1 MARRG
6 AFVKREPI
14 FDARVKELEDTFPGI
29 QAAIDDF
36 VEALRI
42 GGEDLPAQRV
52 AQNQRSHRVDVP
64 SLGASGRGV
73 AVATWTVTPSETGGK
88 PTFTL
93 QDIWRRNTPSLG

>member
-6 AFVKREPI
+6 AFVKREPT
-14 FDARVKELEDTFPGI
+14 FDAALKALESNFPGI
-29 QAAIDDF
+29 RSAADDF

-52 AQNQRSHRVDVP
+52 GPNQRNHRMDLP
-64 SLGASGRGV
+64 ALGASGRGMFV
-73 AVATWTVTPSETGGK
+73 VTWLVTPCEPDGK

-93 QDIWRRNTPSLG
+93 VDIWRK